1 MGVLQALRRPS
12 PTSFLNSGN
21 ALPPSNSPV
30 MAGFDQAG
38 WLPQFRHAPLVA
50 VGKAEAAAVPMA
62 VETVVGCKRE
72 PDFPFAVLVL

>member
-1 MGVLQALRRPS
+1 VIATVSSR
-12 PTSFLNSGN
+12 
-21 ALPPSNSPV
+21 
-30 MAGFDQAG
+30 
-38 WLPQFRHAPLVA
+38 PLVA